1 MLAGRALYSL
11 IIPLANTS
19 PPRTV
24 SEGCGLWER
33 NRIKEGMTL
42 PGYWRL
48 PLFPRC
54 PSAGCNNPVALLLS
68 PPRDSAQMHWVDP
81 RADLV
86 VTEKQ
91 KKKGKTGAIAVLLH
105 KHVASHVAGETGCI
119 IGLEQKTRPYQR
131 KRETLQAMA
140 SFTVRECVCCW
151 ESRPD
156 LSSSLNS
163 S

>member
-91 KKKGKTGAIAVLLH
+91 KKKEKQEL
-105 KHVASHVAGETGCI
+105 S
-119 IGLEQKTRPYQR
+119 
-131 KRETLQAMA
+131 
-140 SFTVRECVCCW
+140 
-151 ESRPD
+151 
-156 LSSSLNS
+156 LSSCTSMWPPMWQEKQAALLASNRRRDLISENERLFRQWPHSLYAS
-163 S
+163 VCAAERAGQI